1 MTGVQTCA
9 LPISRVQWLN
19 IGDRNTTFFHR
30 KGQGHMAKNRIV
42 SLCTDLGES
51 VDDYEKVKEIAMQYY
66 QMLFS
71 KVESF
76 TLEKAED

>member
-1 MTGVQTCA
+1 
-9 LPISRVQWLN
+9 
-19 IGDRNTTFFHR
+19 
-30 KGQGHMAKNRIV
+30 MAKNRIV
-42 SLCTDLGES
+42 SLWTDLGES